1 MCLVG
6 CTAPTP
12 FSTGTPLSCVTLYT
26 LSQYDSG
33 PSTTAPQAECVLL
46 RCSQPRP
53 HFTGHPPQLQQRVAS
68 HTRGYGSPGS
78 LAGGARGAARA
89 AASSA
94 ADELRG
100 LYARLTERYC
110 TKLDDNHCKQLFEYL
125 KGAQQPQPVTFII
138 DKRLYNDRLAD
149 ALMRLWSE
157 GCGDARWTAL
167 VLSHESSGWGRR
179 CGVRASPRR

>member
-1 MCLVG
+1 MRVHGGDEVVAECVCEGSGGVADGGGWRVVVLKNWVAFGRLRMCVVRLHSATV
-6 CTAPTP
+6 TL

-26 LSQYDSG
+26 LSRYDSG
-33 PSTTAPQAECVLL
+33 PSTTPPQAECILL
-46 RCSQPRP
+46 RCLQPRP
-53 HFTGHPPQLQQRVAS
+53 LFTGHPPQLQQRVAS
-68 HTRGYGSPGS
+68 HTRGWGSPGS

-125 KGAQQPQPVTFII
+125 K
-138 DKRLYNDRLAD
+138 
-149 ALMRLWSE
+149 
-157 GCGDARWTAL
+157 AR
-167 VLSHESSGWGRR
+167 SSRNQ
-179 CGVRASPRR
+179 

>member
-1 MCLVG
+1 MARGGFEELAGVWQAEDVCSRLHSATV
-6 CTAPTP
+6 TP

-33 PSTTAPQAECVLL
+33 PSTTPPQAECVLL

-53 HFTGHPPQLQQRVAS
+53 LFTGHPPQLQQRVAS

-78 LAGGARGAARA
+78 SAGGARGAARA

-100 LYARLTERYC
+100 LYARLAERYSA
-110 TKLDDNHCKQLFEYL
+110 KLDDNPCKQMFEYL
-125 KGAQQPQPVTFII
+125 KGAQQPQHN
-138 DKRLYNDRLAD
+138 LYNR
-149 ALMRLWSE
+149 
-157 GCGDARWTAL
+157 
-167 VLSHESSGWGRR
+167 
-179 CGVRASPRR
+179 